1 MKKYPTIKI
10 FINEMK
16 LLKLIAL
23 ILLTLSSLC
32 EALDE
37 LGVVD
42 VIIKSHH
49 GLILFGVVQSI
60 SAFQEFVKNSEKFG
74 S

>member
-1 MKKYPTIKI
+1 
-10 FINEMK
+10 MK

-37 LGVVD
+37 LDVVD

-49 GLILFGVVQSI
+49 GLIIFGIVQSI
-60 SAFQEFVKNSEKFG
+60 SAFHEFFKKSEELRN
-74 S
+74 

>member
-1 MKKYPTIKI
+1 
-10 FINEMK
+10 MK
-16 LLKLIAL
+16 LLKLLSL
-23 ILLTLSSLC
+23 IILTLSSLC

-49 GLILFGVVQSI
+49 GLIIFGIVQSI
-60 SAFQEFVKNSEKFG
+60 SAFQEFIEK
-74 S
+74 SKEIKK

>member
-1 MKKYPTIKI
+1 
-10 FINEMK
+10 MK
-16 LLKLIAL
+16 LLKFITLVV
-23 ILLTLSSLC
+23 LTLSSLC

-37 LGVVD
+37 LGVVE
-42 VIIKSHH
+42 IMIKSHH

-60 SAFQEFVKNSEKFG
+60 SAFQEFVKNSEKFR

>member
-1 MKKYPTIKI
+1 VKKYPTIKI

-60 SAFQEFVKNSEKFG
+60 SAFQEFVKNSEKFR

>member
-1 MKKYPTIKI
+1 
-10 FINEMK
+10 MK

-42 VIIKSHH
+42 VVIKSHH
-49 GLILFGVVQSI
+49 GLIIFGGRAINFRFSRI
-60 SAFQEFVKNSEKFG
+60 F
-74 S
+74 

>member
-1 MKKYPTIKI
+1 
-10 FINEMK
+10 MK
-16 LLKLIAL
+16 LLKFITLVV
-23 ILLTLSSLC
+23 LTLSSLC

-37 LGVVD
+37 LGVVE
-42 VIIKSHH
+42 IMIKSHH

-60 SAFQEFVKNSEKFG
+60 SAFQEFVKNSEQFR